1 VTVTDAP
8 ANLTGEIGADALDAL
23 VTGAGTAASRS
34 HQRCTAASIALFRLS
49 FVGGLERPLNFDC
62 TMNGIKDAREFGQH
76 TIAGC
81 VCDPTSMPP
90 NEVVDHGAMHNVA
103 SVASSSPCIRRL

>member
-1 VTVTDAP
+1 
-8 ANLTGEIGADALDAL
+8 
-23 VTGAGTAASRS
+23 
-34 HQRCTAASIALFRLS
+34 
-49 FVGGLERPLNFDC
+49 
-62 TMNGIKDAREFGQH
+62 MNGIKDAREFGQH

-103 SVASSSPCIRRL
+103 IVASSSPCIRRL

>member
-49 FVGGLERPLNFDC
+49 FVG
-62 TMNGIKDAREFGQH
+62 
-76 TIAGC
+76 
-81 VCDPTSMPP
+81 
-90 NEVVDHGAMHNVA
+90 
-103 SVASSSPCIRRL
+103 